1 MVALVIASV
10 LTAVASLVGSVAPVW
25 GRVKERQAEVEAVKH
40 EVRLEKIRSNENSWK
55 DEFLIVVWS
64 YPAISLFLPFEGLQ
78 QHTIEALKQIGV
90 LPQWYIG
97 AWVAISLSIFGVNKL
112 VQIKK

>member
-1 MVALVIASV
+1 MLATI
-10 LTAVASLVGSVAPVW
+10 LTAVAGLVGSVAPVW

-40 EVRLEKIRSNENSWK
+40 EVRLQKIRSNDASWK
-55 DEFLIVVWS
+55 DEFLIVVWP
-64 YPAISLFLPFEGLQ
+64 YPAISLFLPYEPLQ
-78 QHTIEALKQIGV
+78 QHTFDALEKIGV

-112 VQIKK
+112 IQVKR